1 MCVVTR
7 RLGPVQPGSSD
18 LTPFT
23 FRGYQL
29 HRWRGRSRHP
39 VHRVVWRRRP
49 RRGDLA
55 GRVKDPLAA
64 MPESSAWPILSK
76 AASDDS
82 PCMRKIISGSGCEEP
97 PRDPLL
103 ILEDCFA

>member
-1 MCVVTR
+1 MTGAARAIRFTALCEGVV
-7 RLGPVQPGSSD
+7 LDDV
-18 LTPFT
+18 
-23 FRGYQL
+23 
-29 HRWRGRSRHP
+29 
-39 VHRVVWRRRP
+39 
-49 RRGDLA
+49 DLA

-76 AASDDS
+76 AATMTRPACGRSS
-82 PCMRKIISGSGCEEP
+82 AAAVGEEP

>member
-1 MCVVTR
+1 
-7 RLGPVQPGSSD
+7 
-18 LTPFT
+18 
-23 FRGYQL
+23 
-29 HRWRGRSRHP
+29 
-39 VHRVVWRRRP
+39 
-49 RRGDLA
+49 
-55 GRVKDPLAA
+55 